1 MTSQDPAALARYL
14 DVFPEWLRT
23 LGEDAAALGQIA
35 HATGENETGR
45 YVIAGLNYVF
55 KSLDLIADGIDDV
68 GFCDDAFVIRVAA
81 ALAVE
86 ADPTVD
92 TGVLGRLA
100 ADAKQVEEFLEE
112 DYPKLV
118 EYVKG
123 LKRGAARGRTVDDII
138 GDSGVRALFVQEVGA
153 WAQEYKV
160 PSFSRDVKTLIKLK
174 AFLGAKLS

>member
-1 MTSQDPAALARYL
+1 MTSQDPATLVRFL

-35 HATGENETGR
+35 QAAQDNETGR
-45 YVIAGLNYVF
+45 YVVAGLNYVF

-68 GFCDDAFVIRVAA
+68 GYCDDAFVIRVGAS
-81 ALAVE
+81 LAVE
-86 ADPTVD
+86 ADASANEGIV
-92 TGVLGRLA
+92 GKLA
-100 ADAKQVEEFLEE
+100 GENALVAEFLEE

-138 GDSGVRALFVQEVGA
+138 GDPAIRQAFVQEVFA
-153 WAQEYKV
+153 WAQDYKV
-160 PSFSRDVKTLIKLK
+160 PSFTRDVKTLIKLK
-174 AFLGAKLS
+174 AFLSAKLA